1 MRVTA
6 LDEAIIQ
13 DIGHAFGYYDYGAER
28 GLITAF
34 PSRDAA
40 ASFICGY
47 VRMAL
52 KSGMLHTTGENKE
65 GFLAYLLPG
74 QKIPLKAGLPLAK
87 AFLGAMKPK
96 DIIRFAG
103 VMSKGGSG
111 LRKRLDREKK
121 PYLYVGLVC
130 VREAYQGQGYMRQV
144 MEMAF
149 AKGNEL
155 GVPVILDT
163 DAKSKCEK
171 YRHLGMELDGVRRCG
186 ENGVLYGSDKIS
198 GFSRNREARPMKITI
213 LATLLMILAYFLV
226 LYRDGYM
233 MRSSE

>member
-1 MRVTA
+1 MKVTA
-6 LDEAIIQ
+6 LDESVIQ
-13 DIGHAFGYYDYGAER
+13 DIGHAFGYYDYGSES

-52 KSGMLHTTGENKE
+52 QSGMLYTTGENRE
-65 GFLAYLLPG
+65 GFLACLLPG
-74 QKIPLKAGLPLAK
+74 QKIPLTARLPLAK
-87 AFLGAMKPK
+87 GLLGAMKPK
-96 DIIRFAG
+96 ELVRFAG
-103 VMSKGGSG
+103 VMAKGGSG
-111 LRKRLDREKK
+111 LRKQLDRGKK

-130 VREAYQGQGYMRQV
+130 VREAYQGRGFMRQV

-171 YRHLGMELDGVRRCG
+171 YRHLGMELAGVRRFG
-186 ENGVLYGSDKIS
+186 DNGVLYDLIKYPNPAKD
-198 GFSRNREARPMKITI
+198 RRQCP
-213 LATLLMILAYFLV
+213 
-226 LYRDGYM
+226 
-233 MRSSE
+233 